1 MFLLFSAHPAHIFSA
16 HPAHITAASGAVMCA
31 RAELCREAVF
41 ERAARLS
48 THVSG
53 RKTQM

>member
-1 MFLLFSAHPAHIFSA
+1 MFLLFSAHPRA
-16 HPAHITAASGAVMCA
+16 AASVAVMCA